1 MSHTPGPW
9 KWNRYKVLDDGPWH
23 CVLESEAPIEQIP
36 HRDRMVLPM
45 RKDCAQFPYAG
56 TLPNHLLISA
66 APDLLE
72 ACKALTEALR
82 WHFIPLVERYASA
95 QSAHGKDDVIEQAL
109 AAIAKAEGR

>member
-1 MSHTPGPW
+1 MRHTPGPW
-9 KWNRYKVLDDGPWH
+9 RWNRYKVLDDGPWH

-72 ACKALTEALR
+72 ACKRACWTFENLSDAEEMTEGDAENYRDL
-82 WHFIPLVERYASA
+82 
-95 QSAHGKDDVIEQAL
+95 L
-109 AAIAKAEGR
+109 AAIAKAEGREA

>member
-1 MSHTPGPW
+1 MRLFIRALRVRLTRCGP
-9 KWNRYKVLDDGPWH
+9 
-23 CVLESEAPIEQIP
+23 
-36 HRDRMVLPM
+36 DR
-45 RKDCAQFPYAG
+45 